1 MAGGGQM
8 GLTVGTNSY
17 VELGYA
23 DEYFRARDIDGTGIW
38 KDLTKEQKE
47 AILVQAASLLDTL
60 IYKGAKKDPNQP
72 MAFPRVL
79 MIKHGVEFAAELLD
93 TGSIYEAIAQLYPQ
107 EPYIYRVGD
116 IEYID
121 IGTPEIIKMAQCEQ
135 AKYLLEMANDPR
147 IQAIMSGVSSV
158 AVGSVR
164 ETYNTDRVNAKTVI
178 ISPMA
183 KSLIKPLIAGAVGQ
197 I

>member
-1 MAGGGQM
+1 MA
-8 GLTVGTNSY
+8 LTIGTNSY
-17 VELGYA
+17 VDVGYA

-47 AILVQAASLLDTL
+47 IILKQAAALIDTL
-60 IYKGAKKDPNQP
+60 VFKGAKKDPSQP
-72 MAFPRVL
+72 MCFPRVL
-79 MIKHGVEFAAELLD
+79 IVKHGVEFAKELYD
-93 TGSIYEAIAQLYPQ
+93 VSSASEVVARMYPQ
-107 EPYIYRVGD
+107 EPFYYKVGD
-116 IEYID
+116 NEYID
-121 IGTPEIIKMAQCEQ
+121 IGTPEIVKLAQCEQ

-147 IQAIMSGVSSV
+147 IQAIMSGVSYV

-164 ETYNTDRVNAKTVI
+164 EAYNTDRVSAKTVI